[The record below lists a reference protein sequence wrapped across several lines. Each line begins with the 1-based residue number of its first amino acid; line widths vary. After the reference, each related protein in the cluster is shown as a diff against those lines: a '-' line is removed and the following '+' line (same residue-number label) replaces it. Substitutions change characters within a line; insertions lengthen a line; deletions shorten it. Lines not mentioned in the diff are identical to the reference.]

1 MLDRAKL
8 ERGRGPSRAAPQ
20 WSHQRLG
27 ALLGSNE
34 RRFVPCSV
42 SQNTPPPSGP
52 SSASR
57 RDLAIDSA
65 VDACSSRLCSKQ
77 GCARANTWSAS
88 GQISRR
94 TGCGAGPHLLRQPQR
109 RFVEPCRRERMR
121 VRENED
127 EGERRGRRERI
138 AARARANRRRP
149 RPRGA
154 QAGRGQVG
162 LQSCGRDWSGGWSR
176 AKRRW
181 KRRSGGDIDD
191 MKARENHRPL
201 RRLGHSQPVFM
212 GVKKSADASSKYAGT
227 APMRDLQD
235 GQLFHRSQSLII
247 LRKLST
253 L

>member
-1 MLDRAKL
+1 MIERSLKEAAGPPELPRSGHTSASEHCSAPTRAASSPA
-8 ERGRGPSRAAPQ
+8 PSRK
-20 WSHQRLG
+20 
-27 ALLGSNE
+27 
-34 RRFVPCSV
+34 
-42 SQNTPPPSGP
+42 TPPLPLAPHRRAVAILPSIPPSMLAAAGFAQSKGAHGRTP
-52 SSASR
+52 GAQVARSAVALDAGLGRISSASR
-57 RDLAIDSA
+57 NADS
-65 VDACSSRLCSKQ
+65 SSP
-77 GCARANTWSAS
+77 
-88 GQISRR
+88 
-94 TGCGAGPHLLRQPQR
+94 AG
-109 RFVEPCRRERMR
+109 ERMR

-201 RRLGHSQPVFM
+201 RRLGHSQPAFM

-235 GQLFHRSQSLII
+235 GQ
-247 LRKLST
+247 
-253 L
+253 